1 MAHIRRINRHSN
13 TEKGNRKQTLSC
25 DSGTFYYPAPAET
38 PDLKSDDQIQ
48 AKEKKNVA

>member
-1 MAHIRRINRHSN
+1 MAHIRRINRHN
-13 TEKGNRKQTLSC
+13 NDKKDNRKQSLSC
-25 DSGTFYYPAPAET
+25 EADFYYPAPAET